1 MKFTKDRDRIIIN
14 IIRILCR
21 LAKFYVKQYFSG
33 ITVLKISHPES
44 KYVTSISYL
53 KLDNQFDLMFNH
65 S

>member
-53 KLDNQFDLMFNH
+53 KLDN
-65 S
+65 